1 VPFGYALAA
10 TDWEKGGEKING
22 WTMIHPVNVNFDFSG
37 NAGVRVSGM
46 PKSVNSWPEY
56 QFVQCF
62 PMSSPGIPSRVG
74 LMRSIAWTYFF
85 KINGFRNW
93 NRFLEKFG
101 SPFLVA
107 TMPSSEYSDNAK
119 RTKTLN
125 DLKQMGSSG
134 VAVKSEGSMIEIQD
148 TKQGSSQSF
157 SELSIY
163 CDNLFTLAI
172 LGQLGTSAVSSGFS
186 NGGAQSAVRT
196 DLLHSDARMVEGCIN
211 TQILKPLLT
220 FNGIDPAGW
229 SFVIKTDPA
238 EDDKLT
244 AETWQIVST
253 LAGKTID
260 SEQLSERFSV
270 RYGNELPA
278 SGERQELAMSDST
291 PNDIDMI
298 VTKSIKSAVDDAEL
312 WATWSEPVAEM
323 IREAFEGVDLENE
336 ADIKS
341 RLKTVSDALPD
352 MFEKMDSTRMEEHL
366 QKALLAGKVEG
377 YQMEGAK

>member
-1 VPFGYALAA
+1 
-10 TDWEKGGEKING
+10 
-22 WTMIHPVNVNFDFSG
+22 MI
-37 NAGVRVSGM
+37 
-46 PKSVNSWPEY
+46 
-56 QFVQCF
+56 
-62 PMSSPGIPSRVG
+62 
-74 LMRSIAWTYFF
+74 
-85 KINGFRNW
+85 
-93 NRFLEKFG
+93 
-101 SPFLVA
+101 
-107 TMPSSEYSDNAK
+107 
-119 RTKTLN
+119 
-125 DLKQMGSSG
+125 
-134 VAVKSEGSMIEIQD
+134 
-148 TKQGSSQSF
+148 
-157 SELSIY
+157 
-163 CDNLFTLAI
+163 
-172 LGQLGTSAVSSGFS
+172 
-186 NGGAQSAVRT
+186 
-196 DLLHSDARMVEGCIN
+196 EGCIN

-270 RYGNELPA
+270 RFGNELPTV
-278 SGERQELAMSDST
+278 GERSELAMSDST
-291 PNDIDMI
+291 PNDIDSI

-323 IREAFEGVDLENE
+323 IREAFEGVDLEDE
-336 ADIKS
+336 ADIKA